1 MWQMTVIRCH
11 GRSFYVSPHRRTEE
25 GIQGL
30 WDLAI
35 TSASTWLK
43 HFQKYGLLESVAVNG
58 TYTKSD
64 KRWGMISG
72 GDRVVGIH
80 TLLYA
85 HVCVKQRER
94 WTSVPSVPTSDGI
107 SAWSFLLRRTVRPDG
122 WRYLY
127 APRCV
132 RFSARCWITF
142 RLPADYTLMKGYVM
156 EFTGSTEAEII

>member
-1 MWQMTVIRCH
+1 MFHNVEPKFHRTLVHLVQRFTVPFASHTRAEYIRCTLKRKMWQMTVIRCH

-64 KRWGMISG
+64 KR
-72 GDRVVGIH
+72 
-80 TLLYA
+80 
-85 HVCVKQRER
+85 
-94 WTSVPSVPTSDGI
+94 
-107 SAWSFLLRRTVRPDG
+107 
-122 WRYLY
+122 
-127 APRCV
+127 
-132 RFSARCWITF
+132 
-142 RLPADYTLMKGYVM
+142 
-156 EFTGSTEAEII
+156 